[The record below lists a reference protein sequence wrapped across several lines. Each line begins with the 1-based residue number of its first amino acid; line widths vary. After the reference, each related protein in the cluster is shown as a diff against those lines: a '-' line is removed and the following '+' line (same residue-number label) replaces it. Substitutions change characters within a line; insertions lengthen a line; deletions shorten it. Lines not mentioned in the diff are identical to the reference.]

1 MKKPF
6 ATPFIVYNYLTALFL
21 VYLMITYNIGF
32 WPFSENLVKKSYLP
46 KNNKVQKYFTVT
58 TLLVFQIL
66 LFLFIGYILT
76 NQHTSILMLISSNP
90 K

>member
-6 ATPFIVYNYLTALFL
+6 ATPFIVYNYLTALLL

-32 WPFSENLVKKSYLP
+32 WPFTQNLVDKSYLP
-46 KNNKVQKYFTVT
+46 NDKVQKGFTVT

-66 LFLFIGYILT
+66 LFLFIGYIVT
-76 NQHTSILMLISSNP
+76 NQHTSILMLISS
-90 K
+90 KS